1 VSYVDSTLLPGET
14 VVYRTGLHWKVFGGP
29 GVLGVLW
36 IVTLFT
42 GPTWLKWLAFA
53 LSVATAG
60 WSYLRYISTEF
71 AVTNMR
77 VIAKVGLLQRRS
89 LEQLLTK
96 IEGISID
103 QSLSGRLFGYGTVV
117 VIGTG
122 GTTEPFDNIAQP
134 LELRRRVQSQSITA
148 QQAPLAAA
156 AGARPVAENRAE
168 RDCPYCAERILA
180 KARVCKHCGR
190 DVEPIA

>member
-1 VSYVDSTLLPGET
+1 VDSTLLPGET

-29 GVLGVLW
+29 AVLGLLW

-53 LSVATAG
+53 LTAATAG
-60 WSYLRYISTEF
+60 WSYLRYIATEF

-77 VIAKVGLLQRRS
+77 VIAKVGWLQRRS

-103 QSLSGRLFGYGTVV
+103 QSLTGRLFGYGTVV

-148 QQAPLAAA
+148 QQQPLPATA
-156 AGARPVAENRAE
+156 AGARPAENRAE

-190 DVEPIA
+190 DVEPVA